1 MTNHIR
7 TLSVFL
13 AVVISLQSISCGTLL
28 YPERRG
34 QKAGRLDVGVVIL
47 DTIGLFFF
55 LIPGII
61 AFAVD
66 FSTGAI
72 YLPYSAKGPGE
83 PGGMRVVRFDP
94 KTITPEK
101 LEEIISR
108 ETGKEFRMSD
118 NRLQKVELKDSS
130 EVPVYFAQHAGVST
144 ERLTLLK

>member
-1 MTNHIR
+1 MTFPIR
-7 TLSVFL
+7 TLSVL
-13 AVVISLQSISCGTLL
+13 LTVIISLQSVSCGTLL

-83 PGGMRVVRFDP
+83 PDAMRVVRFDP

-118 NRLQKVELKDSS
+118 NRLQKVELKDTS
-130 EVPVYFAQHAGVST
+130 EVPVYFAQHAGVSM

>member
-1 MTNHIR
+1 MTFPIR
-7 TLSVFL
+7 TLSVL
-13 AVVISLQSISCGTLL
+13 LTVIISLQSVSCGTLL

-83 PGGMRVVRFDP
+83 PDGMRVVRFDP

-108 ETGKEFRMSD
+108 EAGKEFHLSD
-118 NRLQKVELKDSS
+118 KRLQKVELKDSS
-130 EVPVYFAQHAGVST
+130 EVPVYFAQNKDASV